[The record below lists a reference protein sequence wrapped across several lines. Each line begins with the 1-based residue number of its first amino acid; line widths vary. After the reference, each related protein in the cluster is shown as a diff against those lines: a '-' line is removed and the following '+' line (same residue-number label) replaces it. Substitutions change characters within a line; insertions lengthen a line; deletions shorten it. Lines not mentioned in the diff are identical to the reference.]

1 VIFTKTNQYKIGQM
15 KTDIYFSK
23 SFLSSHQAVL
33 YKMVFLA
40 TKDTSAGVWM
50 VLEGL
55 IRDVLENGYDNYS
68 AVYKQQVRGAPDT
81 V

>member
-1 VIFTKTNQYKIGQM
+1 
-15 KTDIYFSK
+15 
-23 SFLSSHQAVL
+23 
-33 YKMVFLA
+33 MVFLA